1 MANKKTNRKVK
12 KVAKKVAKKYPK
24 IFIAIVI
31 SIAIAVV
38 VLFILHQTGK
48 ITLPF
53 LPTNKTEEVNKDDN
67 HNHGTN
73 DEHLDDGYVENV
85 IYDDFSIHF
94 LELGNEFAG
103 DSVYI
108 KAGSLDI
115 LVDAGSRGNS
125 ATTIEEYVNK
135 YCTDGVLEYVIST
148 HAHQDHIA
156 GFAGNSSSKAKN
168 FKNET
173 VGKTGIFYYYDIKNI
188 IDFTYSDEAGTL
200 NKTQT
205 SATTGTSTVYGKYLA
220 AREYAISKGAKYFT
234 AKDLWDNN
242 THKIALTENITM
254 DVLYNYYYFNKSS
267 DINNYSVCTLFS
279 YNDKHYLLTGDLE
292 KDGEQ
297 KLAEYY
303 DGTTNDKTLPHVEL
317 FKAGHHGS
325 RTSSNL
331 CLLDKIT
338 PGICVACCCAGSTEY
353 TVANDTIFPTQE
365 FIDRIAKYTKRVY
378 VTTLFDQENEK
389 NVSMNGNVI
398 ISSNGE
404 LVGISATNNLILLK
418 NTTWFNEEIY
428 VVNGKVKAKA
438 SDPFY
443 KETDEGV
450 EKIKRRVWPS

>member
-12 KVAKKVAKKYPK
+12 KAAKKVAKKYPK

-31 SIAIAVV
+31 IIAIAVV

-173 VGKTGIFYYYDIKNI
+173 VGKTGIFYYYDI
-188 IDFTYSDEAGTL
+188 S
-200 NKTQT
+200 
-205 SATTGTSTVYGKYLA
+205 
-220 AREYAISKGAKYFT
+220 
-234 AKDLWDNN
+234 
-242 THKIALTENITM
+242 
-254 DVLYNYYYFNKSS
+254 
-267 DINNYSVCTLFS
+267 
-279 YNDKHYLLTGDLE
+279 
-292 KDGEQ
+292 
-297 KLAEYY
+297 
-303 DGTTNDKTLPHVEL
+303 
-317 FKAGHHGS
+317 
-325 RTSSNL
+325 
-331 CLLDKIT
+331 
-338 PGICVACCCAGSTEY
+338 
-353 TVANDTIFPTQE
+353 
-365 FIDRIAKYTKRVY
+365 
-378 VTTLFDQENEK
+378 
-389 NVSMNGNVI
+389 
-398 ISSNGE
+398 
-404 LVGISATNNLILLK
+404 
-418 NTTWFNEEIY
+418 
-428 VVNGKVKAKA
+428 
-438 SDPFY
+438 
-443 KETDEGV
+443 
-450 EKIKRRVWPS
+450 